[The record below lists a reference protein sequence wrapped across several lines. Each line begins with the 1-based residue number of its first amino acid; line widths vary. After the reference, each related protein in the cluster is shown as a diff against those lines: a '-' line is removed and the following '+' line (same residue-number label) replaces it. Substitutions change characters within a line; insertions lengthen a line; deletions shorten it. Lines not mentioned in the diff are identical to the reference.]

1 MMWIIYGILV
11 FIIQGIIFMSL
22 TYYVAVQKGRDN
34 KNWLWLGFFL
44 GFFGLLT
51 VGFVPDL
58 TESSNM
64 ITVNQE
70 MSKVEDINVTELSK
84 LIGKYQKRE

>member
-11 FIIQGIIFMSL
+11 FIVNGLIFMAL

>member
-1 MMWIIYGILV
+1 MWIIYGILV

-34 KNWLWLGFFL
+34 NNWLWLGFFL
-44 GFFGLLT
+44 GILGLLT

-58 TESSNM
+58 TDNM
-64 ITVNQE
+64 ITVNQNIDQNGE
-70 MSKVEDINVTELSK
+70 MNAEELVE
-84 LIGKYQKRE
+84 LIKKYQERG

>member
-11 FIIQGIIFMSL
+11 FIVNGLIFMAL

-44 GFFGLLT
+44 GFIGLLT
-51 VGFVPDL
+51 AGFVPDL
-58 TESSNM
+58 TDNM
-64 ITVNQE
+64 ITVNQNIA
-70 MSKVEDINVTELSK
+70 KVDDEVNATELSK
-84 LIGKYQKRE
+84 LIGRYQKRG